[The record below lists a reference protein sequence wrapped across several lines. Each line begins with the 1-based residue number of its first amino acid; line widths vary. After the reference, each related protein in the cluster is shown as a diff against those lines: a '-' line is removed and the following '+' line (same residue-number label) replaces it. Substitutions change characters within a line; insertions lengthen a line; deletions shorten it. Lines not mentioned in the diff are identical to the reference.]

1 MSNIVN
7 EQQQQEIEQSA
18 AAVNLALAM
27 VRAAGFVYADGTW
40 VLPAP
45 APLTEESTGVRM
57 AVANKADRDAA
68 MTVATVMDSIEK
80 GFMPADM
87 DSDEDFFDI
96 EDPIQCYAAMKFM
109 LEATK
114 NASLFRVAFGMD
126 TILNPK
132 NEVIDPDADHLCMHP
147 KWVRALSALDA
158 MKEVA
163 SSPQVPA

>member
-1 MSNIVN
+1 MSNTVN
-7 EQQQQEIEQSA
+7 EQQQQEIEQGA
-18 AAVNLALAM
+18 AAIKMAVAM
-27 VRAAGFVYADGTW
+27 VRAAGFVLEGGTW
-40 VLPAP
+40 VLPKP
-45 APLTEESTGVRM
+45 MPIVEESTGMRM
-57 AVANKADRDAA
+57 AVASKADRDAA

-87 DSDEDFFDI
+87 DSPEDQFDV
-96 EDPIQCYAAMKFM
+96 EDPFQCHAAIKFM

-126 TILNPK
+126 TILSPK

-147 KWVRALSALDA
+147 KWTQALAALDA

-163 SSPQVPA
+163 NPPKVPA